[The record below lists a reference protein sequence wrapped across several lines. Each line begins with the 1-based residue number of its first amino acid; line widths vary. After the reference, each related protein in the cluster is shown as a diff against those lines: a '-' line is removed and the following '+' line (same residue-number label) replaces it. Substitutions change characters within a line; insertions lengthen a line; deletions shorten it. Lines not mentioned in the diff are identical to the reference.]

1 VVRIFS
7 RHIAATRWVKCF
19 CTCLSGIR
27 VFLHVLVPCCDVN
40 YDVNKPNVRFVFT
53 PICIVWIR
61 VLFMFVCIYL
71 LKLVFNA
78 IHLFTIF
85 QQERQSFICDHSQF
99 RLSCLGPLDCKY
111 FGFERTWHIYV
122 CIPIN
127 QR

>member
-78 IHLFTIF
+78 IFISEIAFVYFNSNTRVARLEQELLIRPEHL
-85 QQERQSFICDHSQF
+85 
-99 RLSCLGPLDCKY
+99 
-111 FGFERTWHIYV
+111 
-122 CIPIN
+122 
-127 QR
+127 